1 MDANLLVSSMHLIH
15 CLAAYDF
22 DSSFTK
28 SIDISNVLVTFV
40 ELQFRLQDFIVYMVQ
55 HSIDMFL
62 FDSLSLINHF
72 HKLKGLKHEY
82 EYFWGV

>member
-22 DSSFTK
+22 DSFTK

-62 FDSLSLINHF
+62 FDSF
-72 HKLKGLKHEY
+72 
-82 EYFWGV
+82 